1 MPQGSLDAAILLIS
15 LWFCRWRSWPWV
27 DPERDTHTSNGTYRI
42 TLLHLPLD
50 SPDLTALG
58 MWRSWLCYRSRPIKI
73 TWLWITKDHQE
84 NLLPAVVLA
93 VFKHKWWCKNS
104 PVERMLLL
112 HKSLLLVLRAP
123 WRILRTN
130 RTRKVQAR
138 DCFFHNMLCYYQDAN
153 GILFCI
159 IYAYFVAHGS
169 WELWRA
175 CSTPKRCGQYG
186 TFRVFAE
193 ACSWS
198 LC

>member
-1 MPQGSLDAAILLIS
+1 MDFCDYYWLPVMPQGSLDAAILLIS

-73 TWLWITKDHQE
+73 TWLWIKKDHRE
-84 NLLPAVVLA
+84 NLLPAVVL
-93 VFKHKWWCKNS
+93 VGFKHKWWCKNS

-112 HKSLLLVLRAP
+112 QKSLMLVLRDVA
-123 WRILRTN
+123 ILRTN
-130 RTRKVQAR
+130 RTNKVQAR

-153 GILFCI
+153 DILLLMYHLCLLCRARLVGAVAGILHAQEMWPI
-159 IYAYFVAHGS
+159 RYF
-169 WELWRA
+169 
-175 CSTPKRCGQYG
+175 
-186 TFRVFAE
+186 
-193 ACSWS
+193 
-198 LC
+198 